1 VNERSR
7 RDEEGRVL
15 AVIPARGGSKGV
27 WRKNVRE
34 LAGKPLIAYS
44 IECAQAT
51 AQIDDVVVS
60 TDDDEIADVSRSF
73 GARVVRR
80 PRALAQDDTP
90 TVPVLLH
97 VLDEMGERE
106 QPSRVVTVQPTS
118 PLRGARVL
126 RDAIALLTPA
136 FDSVI
141 GVCEPEHTPYK
152 MFHIT
157 DDALIPIFPDVPRG
171 VPRQKLPTVYR
182 ENGAVYVTWRDV
194 LRDQGSIWGARA
206 RPYLM
211 NVEAS
216 VDIDTLDDF
225 ALAEH
230 FLKQRAL
237 SAIHT

>member
-1 VNERSR
+1 M
-7 RDEEGRVL
+7 L

-27 WRKNVRE
+27 CRKNVRD

-60 TDDDEIADVSRSF
+60 TDDDEIASVSRDL

-80 PRALAQDDTP
+80 PLVLAQDDTP
-90 TVPVLLH
+90 TLPVLLH
-97 VLDEMGERE
+97 VLDGIGERE
-106 QPSRVVTVQPTS
+106 QPARIVTVQPTS
-118 PLRGARVL
+118 PLRETRDL
-126 RDAIALLTPA
+126 SDAIALLTPA
-136 FDSVI
+136 YDSVI

-152 MFHIT
+152 MFHIR
-157 DDALIPIFPDVPRG
+157 DESLVPLFPDIPRG

-194 LRDQGSIWGARA
+194 LRKQHSIWGTRARA
-206 RPYLM
+206 YHM
-211 NVEAS
+211 SVESS
-216 VDIDTLDDF
+216 VDIDTIEDF

-230 FLKQRAL
+230 FLKQRVS

>member
-1 VNERSR
+1 M
-7 RDEEGRVL
+7 L
-15 AVIPARGGSKGV
+15 AIIPARGGSKGV
-27 WRKNVRE
+27 WRKNVRD
-34 LAGKPLIAYS
+34 LAGRPLIAYS

-60 TDDDEIADVSRSF
+60 TDDDEIAAVSLGL

-90 TVPVLLH
+90 TLPVLLH
-97 VLDEMGERE
+97 VLDEMAWHE
-106 QPSRVVTVQPTS
+106 QPARIVTVQPTS
-118 PLRGARVL
+118 PLRGTRDL
-126 RDAIALLTPA
+126 SDAIELLTPA
-136 FDSVI
+136 YDSVI

-152 MFHIT
+152 MFHIS
-157 DDALIPIFPDVPRG
+157 DDTLVPVFPDVPRG
-171 VPRQKLPTVYR
+171 VPRQRLPTVYR

-194 LRDQGSIWGARA
+194 LRNQHSIWGTRARA
-206 RPYLM
+206 YHM
-211 NVEAS
+211 SAESS

-230 FLKQRAL
+230 LLKQRAL